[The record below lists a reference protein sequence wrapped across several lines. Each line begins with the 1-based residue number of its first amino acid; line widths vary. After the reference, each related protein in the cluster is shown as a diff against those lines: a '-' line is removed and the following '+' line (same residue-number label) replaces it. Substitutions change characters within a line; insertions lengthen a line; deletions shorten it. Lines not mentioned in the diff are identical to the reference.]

1 MICNHSKSNAKSLDS
16 RRIDINSQLGS
27 IIQIGPYG
35 KHCAMKDML
44 ELELV
49 PIFDIGV
56 IRATGQKWKKRKHDK
71 I

>member
-27 IIQIGPYG
+27 IIQIGPYE

-44 ELELV
+44 EL
-49 PIFDIGV
+49 DGIGANS
-56 IRATGQKWKKRKHDK
+56 RHRLYPCD
-71 I
+71 